1 MSSNLRIRM
10 DAVLH
15 RVGLCKYVLLSYFFL
30 VCGLQSWSQADLVLN
45 KAYSENRISEN
56 AGRSMLMD
64 HRGYLWVGTIDG
76 LNRYD
81 GHKFEIY
88 HANPAD
94 SLSLIHNY
102 ISQLFED
109 SRHTLWVGTIAGL
122 CRYEPDYNG
131 FSTIARIGFING
143 IIEDDQGR
151 IVVASTTG
159 VYRWDPQKQAIEK
172 IWSDV
177 LLEERL
183 QEIALDDLGT
193 TWIGYENRGMT
204 SITREGVVK
213 HHLQSHIESGIY
225 EGRVFGIYFL
235 DDGQML
241 VYGSENVCLY
251 DPISN
256 RCERKITGNCWDINL
271 IDGKLWANMSF
282 DGVHEWSPSEQKFKK
297 LAISYEGE
305 DVDGDIQIFLKD
317 SSGIIWG
324 LFRGLTKYDAY
335 EKRFKHVKHQPGVPN
350 SISSR
355 EVYGLDGDPDGNLLV
370 ATQYGGVNYY
380 DVSEDQWHNYL
391 SDPLYNN
398 PLKEMLL
405 GQTVMLDGDMAW
417 MQTDDGVYYFNIRS
431 GDYARWDNRFGIRSP
446 ADMLKADDGSYW
458 LASHDLYKLNPQT
471 LAVEAIKLS
480 TPRESN
486 FESIYKDS
494 TGRIWAGNGNGVWVY
509 DEKDEM
515 VKPFYQFDDVMTMR
529 DLSGVL
535 WVDDKSIWVGKGY
548 GLARIDRQSRALEY
562 FSREDG
568 LPNDNICSILS
579 DGKSMWIAT
588 NYGLS
593 RYDLK
598 TKTFKNFDR
607 LDGLQDEIFIPD
619 AAHMD
624 AEGYMYFG
632 GINGI
637 NIFHPDSLLIRN
649 PVPPKLLIKELH
661 IGSEAIR
668 PHYSSILD
676 THISETSEL
685 ELNYRH
691 NTVSFE
697 LMALGYSQA
706 PKNQYAY
713 KMEGVDDEWH
723 YSGTSRTTNYTGLP
737 RGKTLRFLAKAANRD
752 GVWTE
757 EPVTLN
763 IYITPPFWETG
774 WFKTALGLLLLG
786 LGYLLYRWR
795 INSMKLR
802 NIYLEREVA
811 KKTREIQQQA
821 EHLVEVNK
829 ELKRNAELIKEK
841 AEKLRKVYH
850 AQSRLFTG
858 LSHEFRTPLNLL
870 IGYLDELADADHPAL
885 VIKKISDRMK
895 INTRQMIRLVDQ
907 LMDSAKL
914 DSDQYRLHVSKRNLQ
929 SEIESIMLSFEVMAV
944 KKSLYLNAD
953 FQLEKVICW
962 FDDDV
967 LYKVLYNLLSNS
979 IKFTPENGNV
989 DLTVTQL
996 GDEVEIRVRDTGIG
1010 IPPEQ
1015 LEKIFDR
1022 FYQVEDPNIRA
1033 LGGTGVGLSLVKRLI
1048 RLHKGSIHVESSPGK
1063 GTTFSLIFPVV
1074 KSAFT
1079 QEELEVRP
1087 SVGRN
1092 LVPDADNIKNE
1103 KIANGRDAAMI
1114 LVVEDNAETRAM
1126 IHRQLAREFRIVE
1139 AANGK
1144 EGMQLAIKHIPDLI
1158 ISDVVMPEMTGL
1170 ELCQRLKDNTLTSHI
1185 PIILLSAL
1193 SADEQRLQGL
1203 RKGAAVYLPKPYR
1216 KEELRLLIFNQL
1228 ASREQFRRKFLR
1240 DFSPNHVPDSVE
1252 DLDRE
1257 FVESLSA
1264 FIEANLTTDKIKVD
1278 EFCKKHGLS
1287 RTQLYR
1293 KMKSLIGMSFTEF
1306 VRDYRLRK
1314 AHALLIEGNHNVSEI
1329 IYMIGFNSRSYF
1341 YESFKKKF
1349 GVSPSE
1355 IGDTGSPATLN

>member
-1 MSSNLRIRM
+1 
-10 DAVLH
+10 
-15 RVGLCKYVLLSYFFL
+15 
-30 VCGLQSWSQADLVLN
+30 
-45 KAYSENRISEN
+45 
-56 AGRSMLMD
+56 MLMD

-88 HANPAD
+88 HANPTD

-122 CRYEPDYNG
+122 CRYEPDFNG

-159 VYRWDPQKQAIEK
+159 VYRWDPQNQAMEK

-177 LLEERL
+177 LLEHRI
-183 QEIALDDLGT
+183 QEIEQDDQGT
-193 TWIGYENRGMT
+193 IWIGYENRGMS
-204 SITREGVVK
+204 SIDREGEVK
-213 HHLQSHIESGIY
+213 HHLQAHIESGIY
-225 EGRVFGIYFL
+225 EGSVFGMHFL

-251 DPISN
+251 DPSSD
-256 RCERKITGNCWDINL
+256 RCERKIVGNCWAINL
-271 IDGKLWANMSF
+271 IDGKLWANISF
-282 DGVHEWSPSEQKFKK
+282 DGVHEWSPSERLFRK
-297 LAISYEGE
+297 LAINYEGE

-350 SISSR
+350 SLSSR

-380 DVSEDQWHNYL
+380 DVSEGQWHNYL

-398 PLKEMLL
+398 PLKEMVL
-405 GQTVMLDGDMAW
+405 GQTVMLDGKMAW
-417 MQTDDGVYYFNIRS
+417 MQTDDGIYYFNVQT
-431 GDYARWDNRFGIRSP
+431 GEYARWDNRFGIRGL
-446 ADMLKADDGSYW
+446 ADMLKADDGTYW
-458 LASHDLYKLNPQT
+458 LASRDIYRMDPNSLEIE
-471 LAVEAIKLS
+471 VVRLS
-480 TPRESN
+480 TPNESN
-486 FESIYKDS
+486 FESIYEDS
-494 TGRIWAGNGNGVWVY
+494 TGRIWVGNRNGVWLY
-509 DEKDEM
+509 DEHDELL
-515 VKPFYQFDDVMTMR
+515 KPYYQFDDVMTMR
-529 DLSGVL
+529 DLASVL
-535 WVDDKSIWVGKGY
+535 WVDENSIWVGKGY
-548 GLARIDRQSRALEY
+548 GLGRIDRQSRSLEY
-562 FSREDG
+562 FSRENG
-568 LPNDNICSILS
+568 LPNDNICSMLS

-619 AAHMD
+619 AVHQD

-676 THISETSEL
+676 THISETREL

-757 EPVTLN
+757 EPVALN

-774 WFKTALGLLLLG
+774 WFKSALALLMLG

-802 NIYLEREVA
+802 NLYLEREVA

-914 DSDQYRLHVSKRNLQ
+914 DSGQYRLHVSKRNLQ

-944 KKSLYLNAD
+944 KKSLYLHAD

-962 FDDDV
+962 FDDDI

-979 IKFTPENGNV
+979 IKFTPENGCI

-1010 IPPEQ
+1010 IPPKQ

-1048 RLHKGSIHVESSPGK
+1048 RLHKGSIDVESSPGK
-1063 GTTFSLIFPVV
+1063 GTTFTVILPVV
-1074 KSAFT
+1074 KSAFN
-1079 QEELEVRP
+1079 QDELVARTDTD
-1087 SVGRN
+1087 RN
-1092 LVPDADNIKNE
+1092 LVPEVDNIKNE
-1103 KIANGRDAAMI
+1103 NIANGRDAAMI
-1114 LVVEDNAETRAM
+1114 LVVEDNEETRAM
-1126 IHRQLAREFRIVE
+1126 IQRQLAREFRVVE
-1139 AANGK
+1139 AADGK
-1144 EGMQLAIKHIPDLI
+1144 EGMRMAIKHIPDLI

-1170 ELCQRLKDNTLTSHI
+1170 ELCTGLKENTLTSHI
-1185 PIILLSAL
+1185 PVILLSAL

-1240 DFSPNHVPDSVE
+1240 DFSPDHVPDNVE

-1257 FVESLSA
+1257 FVESLSG

-1278 EFCKKHGLS
+1278 EFCKKLGLS

-1314 AHALLIEGNHNVSEI
+1314 AHTLLMEGHHNVSEI